1 MGGGEGQRKEDATHR
16 SSPLHGWRSALFS
29 LESLDEWL
37 LMERGETALVLFML
51 TESYALLVVSRFLQ
65 GISGTGIWTLG
76 LSLITDSVPE
86 ERIGRVMVR
95 REILRKETGGRTDA
109 DGRSCRVS

>member
-1 MGGGEGQRKEDATHR
+1 M
-16 SSPLHGWRSALFS
+16 
-29 LESLDEWL
+29 
-37 LMERGETALVLFML
+37 LFML

-86 ERIGRVMVR
+86 ERIGSVMVSSEL
-95 REILRKETGGRTDA
+95 RERGSEMLMSVCVGVRYA
-109 DGRSCRVS
+109 RVLVGVTYWAACW